1 MFLSISDHMH
11 EEGWCCPG
19 EGDTTCQ
26 AGSHPLTPLLHTTQP
41 SGQPEFFFFFN
52 QAGGWLVVKLGLD
65 SRLLKPRAL
74 LCTLLLLLFIT
85 FQRPCQSPLSP
96 PLQAQL
102 RPAWPS
108 PLKSPARGSL
118 VSGVA
123 ARRCLCSLTGP
134 IHWPWLRP
142 RETRGHC
149 SVSEVAAVLTT
160 SSGARGGRER
170 PPEEQNRGSL
180 QGFSVLSPQPC
191 PVWAPSKAASPG
203 GRFGSFPSR
212 ALPVLR
218 GASRPSSL
226 LSELPL
232 LWAYGHLALSP
243 GAVAV
248 HLGLSPVPFPPTR
261 REGGT
266 RPLHLD
272 LAQSCWPF
280 RHRPLLGA

>member
-26 AGSHPLTPLLHTTQP
+26 AGSHPPLPCRTPHSHLVNLAFFL
-41 SGQPEFFFFFN
+41 FFFLN

-65 SRLLKPRAL
+65 SRLPKPRAL

-85 FQRPCQSPLSP
+85 FQRPRRSPLSP

-102 RPAWPS
+102 RPAWPG

-123 ARRCLCSLTGP
+123 ARRRLCSLTGP

-142 RETRGHC
+142 GR
-149 SVSEVAAVLTT
+149 
-160 SSGARGGRER
+160 RGGIVQSRRWRQCCQSPQGLGEG
-170 PPEEQNRGSL
+170 GSAL
-180 QGFSVLSPQPC
+180 QKSRTGEPAGASRSCRLSPVQSGPLRKPPHLGAD
-191 PVWAPSKAASPG
+191 PV
-203 GRFGSFPSR
+203 PSR
-212 ALPVLR
+212 VAPFPVFR

-226 LSELPL
+226 VSELPL
-232 LWAYGHLALSP
+232 LWAYGHLALS
-243 GAVAV
+243 A
-248 HLGLSPVPFPPTR
+248 R
-261 REGGT
+261 RVV
-266 RPLHLD
+266 
-272 LAQSCWPF
+272 
-280 RHRPLLGA
+280 LLLCIWV